1 MLDKLIAGALQGMG
15 GGQQANP
22 LLGLITSMLSSNG
35 QFGGLTGLVQ
45 QFQQAGLGQ
54 QMSSWIS
61 TGQNLP
67 INPEQLMQVFG
78 QQNFQQ
84 MAGQIGMD
92 PEQFGGQ
99 LSQML
104 PQLID
109 QLTPQGQL
117 PAGGIEDA
125 LGALSKLMK

>member
-1 MLDKLIAGALQGMG
+1 MLDKLIAGAMQGMG

-22 LLGLITSMLSSNG
+22 LLALITSMLSSNS

-92 PEQFGGQ
+92 PQQFGGQ

-117 PAGGIEDA
+117 PASGIEDA